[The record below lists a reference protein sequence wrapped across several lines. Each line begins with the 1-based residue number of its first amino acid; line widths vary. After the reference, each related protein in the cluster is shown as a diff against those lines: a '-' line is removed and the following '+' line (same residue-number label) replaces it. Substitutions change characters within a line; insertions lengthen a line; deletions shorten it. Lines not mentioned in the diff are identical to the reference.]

1 MTEYNLNGT
10 FELDGILDDEQ
21 REYILTN
28 VMEALPISKSLV
40 TIEVARH
47 YVDIDELTT
56 EHYGYGIRLF
66 VGAAHEV
73 AGTLQGVYKAPS
85 GGMSLVIDGMAY
97 VVNMYET
104 AELTAPVT
112 VGIKTVDEDED
123 EDLTEDEDPYAGL
136 SGTDLEEVVLAELNA
151 RYQESGNAV
160 RNLLQ
165 PLTRSAVESVV
176 GEMNNEEWNM
186 TLSLVADTLADM
198 VNPVLVSLVQTKLA
212 AARKAVENDG

>member
-1 MTEYNLNGT
+1 MTEYNLSGT

-56 EHYGYGIRLF
+56 EHYGYGIRLG
-66 VGAAHEV
+66 VGSDNEV
-73 AGTLQGVYKAPS
+73 AGTLQGVFKART
-85 GGMSLVIDGMAY
+85 GGRSLVIDGTAHLVGLY
-97 VVNMYET
+97 DT

-165 PLTRSAVESVV
+165 PLTRSAVQSVV
-176 GEMNNEEWNM
+176 GEMNDEEWNM
-186 TLSLVADTLADM
+186 TLSLVADTIADM

-212 AARKAVENDG
+212 AVRKAVENDG